1 MNSIMSEAL
10 TDSIQDY
17 LKIIYELTESGV
29 TASTTAVAKRLGI
42 APGSVTGMVQKL
54 SSLRPALV
62 SYRKYQG
69 VTLTD
74 AGRRAALEVIRH
86 HRLIEAWLVQTLGY
100 SWDEVHNEAEK
111 LEHVISEDFEMRIAA
126 ALGNPERDPHG
137 EPIPSVDLVMPVD
150 DSVPLSSLQPDQEAI
165 VCRVNAQDLAL
176 LRHLEELRLTPGIR
190 VKVLVMSPF
199 DQVMHLQVQGLN
211 EALVLGPAITSRVF
225 VETL

>member
-1 MNSIMSEAL
+1 MSESL

-17 LKIIYELTESGV
+17 LKIIYELTESGE
-29 TASTTAVAKRLGI
+29 TASTTALAARLGI
-42 APGSVTGMVQKL
+42 APGSVTGMLQKL
-54 SSLRPALV
+54 SSARPALV

-69 VTLTD
+69 VTLTE

-86 HRLIEAWLVQTLGY
+86 HRLIEAWLVETLGY

-126 ALGNPERDPHG
+126 ALGHPERDPHG

-150 DSVPLSSLQPDQEAI
+150 ESIPLSSLQPGQQATLR
-165 VCRVNAQDLAL
+165 RVHARDLAL
-176 LRHLEELRLTPGIR
+176 LRHLEELGLIPGTRL
-190 VKVLVMSPF
+190 KVLAVSPF
-199 DQVMHLQVQGLN
+199 DWVMHLQVQWQN
-211 EALVLGPAITSRVF
+211 EALVLGPAITGRVF